1 MRAGLLIGS
10 LLLAASTCASAAP
23 ERIAPLVLL
32 AEYPVL
38 GMPSGNL
45 SGLAQCG
52 DELLAVSDRD
62 DRHIYRLQVHEQTLQ
77 AEALAIQVPPVPPS
91 ALPWGLLAR
100 AWLAGPWRGGQ
111 LDFEGI
117 SCDAA
122 GNRYLLSEARASVL
136 RVDRQGQ
143 GEWLRLPQ
151 ALVRQARASGMLL
164 RHNALLE
171 GLAIDPSGTRLWL
184 AAERERR
191 GLLVL
196 HLDKGR
202 WRCTGGCIL
211 MSEAGQR
218 RSPLTPQSDAR
229 YPRSFGDLAYFDGK
243 LFSLERLEHRICRRD
258 PTTGAEEKCWS
269 FVAAALAEGRAY
281 PEPYGVAE
289 ALWLDQE
296 GAWLGLDN
304 NDLARADGER
314 RPLLWQFKAPAGGWS
329 AP

>member
-1 MRAGLLIGS
+1 VRAGLLIGS

-164 RHNALLE
+164 Q
-171 GLAIDPSGTRLWL
+171 P
-184 AAERERR
+184 
-191 GLLVL
+191 
-196 HLDKGR
+196 
-202 WRCTGGCIL
+202 
-211 MSEAGQR
+211 QR
-218 RSPLTPQSDAR
+218 PA
-229 YPRSFGDLAYFDGK
+229 
-243 LFSLERLEHRICRRD
+243 
-258 PTTGAEEKCWS
+258 
-269 FVAAALAEGRAY
+269 
-281 PEPYGVAE
+281 
-289 ALWLDQE
+289 
-296 GAWLGLDN
+296 
-304 NDLARADGER
+304 R
-314 RPLLWQFKAPAGGWS
+314 RPGHGRGRPAPVAGRR
-329 AP
+329 A